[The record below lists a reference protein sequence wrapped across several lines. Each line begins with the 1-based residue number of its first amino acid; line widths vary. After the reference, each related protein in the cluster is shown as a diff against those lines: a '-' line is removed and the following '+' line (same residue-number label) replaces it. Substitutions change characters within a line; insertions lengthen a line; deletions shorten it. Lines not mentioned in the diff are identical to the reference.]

1 MLFAVAGEDNRQ
13 TLDELIVAAGAGQS
27 TLALLM
33 VAFVVLSLGVGAA
46 ETVSNDLIVSSVPAA
61 KAGAASAISET
72 AYEVGAVLGT
82 AVLGSILTA
91 SYHANVV
98 VPQGVPAADA
108 VAAAETLGG
117 ATQVASTLPAGQAQ
131 ALLDSAHAAF
141 GSGVGTTSL
150 IGVVLMLVAAGV
162 ALVTLRGARS

>member
-1 MLFAVAGEDNRQ
+1 MGRVDATCVAPPSVSAAATASEAGTPAGTTTFAWYDAVRMLPRTAVP
-13 TLDELIVAAGAGQS
+13 S
-27 TLALLM
+27 TAPTSY
-33 VAFVVLSLGVGAA
+33 A
-46 ETVSNDLIVSSVPAA
+46 VSEIAD
-61 KAGAASAISET
+61 
-72 AYEVGAVLGT
+72 EVGAVLGT

-98 VPQGVPAADA
+98 VPAGVPAADS

-162 ALVTLRGARS
+162 ALVTLRDAKS